1 MADDSNIKNT
11 NNLGDNN
18 KKGRTPYKITYGIFQ
33 QIEKYNEKLG
43 TNINVLTLPPEN
55 SKEFKNL
62 LKSLEI
68 GEMTLEALS
77 YTKVLDKDGKI
88 KARID
93 NKTGKELTG
102 DVKIK
107 DKTGKLSASKKENEA
122 SIGE

>member
-1 MADDSNIKNT
+1 MANDSSIKNT
-11 NNLGDNN
+11 NNLG
-18 KKGRTPYKITYGIFQ
+18 KKGKTPYKVTYGIFQ
-33 QIEKYNEKLG
+33 QVEKYNEKLG

-55 SKEFKNL
+55 SKEFKDL
-62 LKSLEI
+62 LKSLEV

-102 DVKIK
+102 DVQIK
-107 DKTGKLSASKKENEA
+107 DKTGKLSTSKKEDEA

>member
-1 MADDSNIKNT
+1 MANDSSIKNT
-11 NNLGDNN
+11 NNLG
-18 KKGRTPYKITYGIFQ
+18 KKGKTPYKVTYGIFQ
-33 QIEKYNEKLG
+33 QVEKYNEKLG

-55 SKEFKNL
+55 SKEFKDL
-62 LKSLEI
+62 LKSLEV

-107 DKTGKLSASKKENEA
+107 DKTGKLSTSKKEDEA

>member
-1 MADDSNIKNT
+1 MANDSSIKNT
-11 NNLGDNN
+11 NNLG
-18 KKGRTPYKITYGIFQ
+18 KKGKTPYKVTYGIFQ
-33 QIEKYNEKLG
+33 QVEKYNEKLG

-55 SKEFKNL
+55 SKEYKDL
-62 LKSLEI
+62 LKSLEV

-107 DKTGKLSASKKENEA
+107 DKTGKLSTSKKEDEA

>member
-1 MADDSNIKNT
+1 MANNSNENNKPH
-11 NNLGDNN
+11 NLG
-18 KKGRTPYKITYGIFQ
+18 KKGKTPYKVTYGIFQ
-33 QIEKYNEKLG
+33 QVEKYNEKLG

-55 SKEFKNL
+55 SKEFKDL
-62 LKSLEI
+62 LKSLEV

-107 DKTGKLSASKKENEA
+107 DKTGKLSTSKKEDEA

>member
-1 MADDSNIKNT
+1 MANDSSIKNT
-11 NNLGDNN
+11 NNLG
-18 KKGRTPYKITYGIFQ
+18 KKGKTPYKVTYGIFQ
-33 QIEKYNEKLG
+33 QVEMG

-55 SKEFKNL
+55 SKEYKDL
-62 LKSLEI
+62 LKSLEV

-107 DKTGKLSASKKENEA
+107 DKTGKLSTSKKEDEA